1 MPVRKV
7 FPVSLD
13 LKSLNTAW
21 ASFYARTNPERSQRI
36 RHVVQWSFVALIARL
51 GLQFYVWVR
60 DFERGGRG
68 LYLPRPAGVE
78 GWPPIA
84 GLMNTKY
91 FLSTGHPRQ
100 FIRQPSFCSWPSC

>member
-21 ASFYARTNPERSQRI
+21 ASFYARTNPERSQQI

-91 FLSTGHPRQ
+91 FLSTGHPTAIYPATM
-100 FIRQPSFCSWPSC
+100 FLLIPSC